1 MWGSLKFVQDKYWG
15 AERTKSDSLFVISP
29 PFGRV
34 AVSWVNIL
42 ERDGEM
48 DKEEIEVIDATV
60 SELLLY
66 KSFGLKACSKKRLA

>member
-15 AERTKSDSLFVISP
+15 AERTESDSLFVISP

-34 AVSWVNIL
+34 AVGWVNIL

-48 DKEEIEVIDATV
+48 NKEEIEVIDAPV

-66 KSFGLKACSKKRLA
+66 KSFGLKAGSKQRLA

>member
-1 MWGSLKFVQDKYWG
+1 MLGSLKFVQDKYWG
-15 AERTKSDSLFVISP
+15 AERTESDSLFVISP

-48 DKEEIEVIDATV
+48 NKEEIEVIDAPV

>member
-1 MWGSLKFVQDKYWG
+1 MLGSLKFVQDKYWG

-48 DKEEIEVIDATV
+48 NKEEIEVIDAPV

-66 KSFGLKACSKKRLA
+66 KSFGLKAGSKKRLA